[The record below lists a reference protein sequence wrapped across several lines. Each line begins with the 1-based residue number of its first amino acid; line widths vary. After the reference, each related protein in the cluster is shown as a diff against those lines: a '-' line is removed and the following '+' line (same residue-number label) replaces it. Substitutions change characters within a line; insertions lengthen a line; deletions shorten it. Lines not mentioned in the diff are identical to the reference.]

1 MTFDPVMP
9 GIVLAVAAATLLAL
23 RAVALL
29 PAARAGRTSVARW
42 AVTTVALLLLVLA
55 AARPVTGS
63 AAGEQNAQR
72 PQEGANIYFLVDRS
86 SDSAIPD
93 FGDVPRIAA
102 MRSDIEEVIR
112 AHPDARFAIIGFAA
126 RPSIDWP
133 LSADAWSLQ
142 PAVDALTPYPGI
154 DSTEVNAAAAA
165 NVLRYQLISS
175 GQQFPQ
181 AENLVYYLGSGAG
194 ESTVPQ
200 GVFDT
205 PRIDDGAVL
214 GYGTG
219 PGEAR
224 LREIA
229 AQLGL
234 PYVPRRDGAELP
246 SARAPESGTATATD
260 PATAPQPTELY
271 WVLTMLATALLLVE
285 IYLTTRDLRRTRA
298 VRRQAPS

>member
-9 GIVLAVAAATLLAL
+9 GIVLVVAAAALIML

-55 AARPVTGS
+55 ATRPVTGS
-63 AAGEQNAQR
+63 ASGEQDAR
-72 PQEGANIYFLVDRS
+72 GPQKGANIYFVVDRS
-86 SDSAIPD
+86 PDSAIAD
-93 FGDVPRIAA
+93 LGDQQRMSA
-102 MRSDIEEVIR
+102 MRDDIEQVIR

-133 LSADAWSLQ
+133 LSADVWSLQ
-142 PAVDALTPYPGI
+142 PAVDALTPYPGV

-165 NVLRYQLISS
+165 NILRYQLISAS
-175 GQQFPQ
+175 QQFPH

-205 PRIDDGAVL
+205 PQVDDGAVL

-229 AQLGL
+229 GQLGL
-234 PYVPRRDGAELP
+234 PYVPRRDGAALP
-246 SARAPESGTATATD
+246 SDQAPETAQASTAD
-260 PATAPQPTELY
+260 PATARQPTQLY
-271 WVLTMLATALLLVE
+271 WVLTMLATALLLIE
-285 IYLTTRDLRRTRA
+285 IYLTTRDLRRARA
-298 VRRQAPS
+298 VRREVTS